1 MPRAENR
8 FMSVQNTRILEFSDY
23 VLKSGRLALTRPK
36 KPSPAR
42 PASSASTVLGDS
54 DCIPFSKFAIGQYYK
69 IGNLLTKPFPEEVH
83 NYMHMSHVHAHAH
96 AHATCNMCMYAC
108 NVQFELQKKQSGA
121 SVASPHLRTHASQTL
136 AARHSPHGRVFR
148 GREESR
154 AATPHVVPHLRLLVP
169 QSTLEGVAW

>member
-1 MPRAENR
+1 
-8 FMSVQNTRILEFSDY
+8 MSVQNTRILEFSDY

-69 IGNLLTKPFPEEVH
+69 IGNLLTKPSPEEVH

-96 AHATCNMCMYAC
+96 AHAHVHVHVHMCMCNMCMYGISAW
-108 NVQFELQKKQSGA
+108 A
-121 SVASPHLRTHASQTL
+121 SR
-136 AARHSPHGRVFR
+136 R
-148 GREESR
+148 
-154 AATPHVVPHLRLLVP
+154 
-169 QSTLEGVAW
+169 